1 MPQERP
7 TPVAAIDAKREGPG
21 RFPYM
26 ARWHIVPVLC
36 LAVWAFAASARAQER
51 AVTLESLLSEMTD
64 YGAVARWPDPPY
76 TCRQASS
83 YDRRSK
89 TPDDPGGWFANT
101 DNMDG
106 SGDSLRW
113 ETIAGRRECVLMDVD
128 GPGCV
133 VRFWTGGQPPKG
145 KVRFYLDGA
154 EAPAIEAPLYD
165 LLAGKSFVPRPLAI
179 ENAGAAGNLY
189 LPVPYAR
196 HCKITYDE
204 ANPRNPNAPPPGR
217 WYNIE
222 YRTYPAG
229 TKVKTF
235 SMADFKALAPQV
247 EEVLKAL
254 KGASDFLDFPDVV
267 YVPEAVIDQVI
278 EPGKEAS
285 VDLPAGPKAIRKLE
299 ITVARDQAEGLE
311 EILRSTVLR
320 IAFDGRETVWCPVGD
335 FSGSGVGLNTLE
347 SWCRNVWDCGRM
359 ECRWVMP
366 YEKSARITL
375 VNLGKR
381 KVQAYVANASITP
394 WKWDAR
400 SMHFHANWRQ
410 ERDIPTRPYKDWNYI
425 TITGKGVYLGDTL
438 ALFNPAKA
446 WWGEGDEKIWVDGE
460 PFPSHFGTGSED
472 YYGYAWGNTTLFQGP
487 FSNQVRVDGP
497 GNMGHT
503 TVTRTRSLDAIPFT
517 KSLQTDIEIW
527 NWADCKVNYAAATYW
542 YALPGATSNRG
553 PAPEEAAAPVPDL
566 SDRARRRKIPGAVEC
581 ETMQVVAKSAGL
593 AVETQDVGALEVGP
607 WSGGKQMF
615 VRANQPGDFVE
626 LRIPVAEAG
635 PKRVTL
641 YATKSRDY
649 GILRFS
655 INGNPAAKDFDAYS
669 KQSMASGPI
678 DVGVFEPKDGEM
690 VLRVEV
696 VGANPDATGTKS
708 YFGLDGVVLS
718 KP

>member
-1 MPQERP
+1 
-7 TPVAAIDAKREGPG
+7 
-21 RFPYM
+21 M
-26 ARWHIVPVLC
+26 ARWPIVPVLC

-51 AVTLESLLSEMTD
+51 AVTLESLLGEMTD

-89 TPDDPGGWFANT
+89 TPADPGGWFANT

-128 GPGCV
+128 GPGAV

-165 LLAGKSFVPRPLAI
+165 LLTGKSFVPRPLAI

-204 ANPRNPNAPPPGR
+204 ARGNPNAPPPGR

-235 SMADFKALAPQV
+235 SMADFKALAPSVARTAQILLWPPAFGDGKTERV
-247 EEVLKAL
+247 ELSVAPSKE
-254 KGASDFLDFPDVV
+254 
-267 YVPEAVIDQVI
+267 EA
-278 EPGKEAS
+278 
-285 VDLPAGPKAIRKLE
+285 VDLPPGPAAIICLSINAGATRE
-299 ITVARDQAEGLE
+299 EATEQA
-311 EILRSTVLR
+311 LRSTVLR
-320 IAFDGRETVWCPVGD
+320 IAFDGQETVWCPVGD
-335 FSGSGVGLNTLE
+335 FFGSGVGLNRLK
-347 SWCRNVWDCGRM
+347 SWYRTVWDCGRM

-366 YEKSARITL
+366 YEKSARITIA
-375 VNLGKR
+375 NLGKR
-381 KVQAYVANASITP
+381 KVQAYVGASITP

-410 ERDIPTRPYKDWNYI
+410 DRGIPTRPHKDWNYI

-438 ALFNPAKA
+438 ALFNPVKN

-460 PFPSHFGTGSED
+460 TFPSHFGTGSED

-487 FSNQVRVDGP
+487 FANQVRVDGP

-527 NWADCKVNYAAATYW
+527 HWADCKVNYAAAAYW

-553 PAPEEAAAPVPDL
+553 PAPEEATAPIPETPE
-566 SDRARRRKIPGAVEC
+566 RARRRKIPGAVEC

-593 AVETQDVGALEVGP
+593 AIETQDVGALQIGR
-607 WSGGKQMF
+607 WSVGKQMF

-626 LRIPVAEAG
+626 LRIPVAEPG

-641 YATKSRDY
+641 YGTKSRDY

-655 INGNPAAKDFDAYS
+655 IDGKAVAKDYDAYS
-669 KQSMASGPI
+669 GQSMASGPI
-678 DVGVFEPKDGEM
+678 DVGVFEPKDGQM

-696 VGANPDATGTKS
+696 VGANPAATGTKS
-708 YFGLDGVVLS
+708 FFGLDAVVLS

>member
-7 TPVAAIDAKREGPG
+7 TPVAAIDAKREGQG

-26 ARWHIVPVLC
+26 ARWSIVPVLS
-36 LAVWAFAASARAQER
+36 LAVWAFAASAPAQEP
-51 AVTLESLLSEMTD
+51 AVTLESLLGEMTD

-113 ETIAGRRECVLMDVD
+113 ETVAGRRECVLMDVD

-154 EAPAIEAPLYD
+154 ETPAIEAPLYD

-204 ANPRNPNAPPPGR
+204 ANPRNPNGPPPGR

-235 SMADFKALAPQV
+235 SMADFKALESLVARV
-247 EEVLKAL
+247 REVLDEGHRS
-254 KGASDFLDFPDVV
+254 KGKGVD
-267 YVPEAVIDQVI
+267 I
-278 EPGKEAS
+278 EGDIGPGKEVS
-285 VDLPAGPKAIRKLE
+285 LDLPAGPAAVRELRLNAIQDCKSPDE
-299 ITVARDQAEGLE
+299 FAEV
-311 EILRSTVLR
+311 LRSTVIR
-320 IAFDGRETVWCPVGD
+320 ITFDGEETVWCPVGD
-335 FSGSGVGLNTLE
+335 FSGSGVGLNQLD
-347 SWCRNVWDCGRM
+347 SWYRKVWTCGSM
-359 ECRWVMP
+359 DSYWVMP
-366 YEKSARITL
+366 YQKSARITF
-375 VNLGKR
+375 VNLGKQPV
-381 KVQAYVANASITP
+381 KVWALATVGD

-438 ALFNPAKA
+438 ALFNPVKN
-446 WWGEGDEKIWVDGE
+446 WWGEGDEKIGVDGE

-527 NWADCKVNYAAATYW
+527 HWADCKVAYAAATYW
-542 YALPGATSNRG
+542 YALPGARSNRG
-553 PAPEEAAAPVPDL
+553 PAPEEATAPIPET

-593 AVETQDVGALEVGP
+593 AVETQDVGALQVGS
-607 WSGGKQMF
+607 WSDGKQMF
-615 VRANQPGDFVE
+615 VKANQPGDFVE
-626 LRIPVAEAG
+626 LRFPVAEAG

-641 YATKSRDY
+641 YATKSFDY

-655 INGNPAAKDFDAYS
+655 INGKAAAKDYDAYS
-669 KQSMASGPI
+669 GQSMASGPI
-678 DVGVFEPKDGEM
+678 DVGVFEPKDGRM

-696 VGANPDATGTKS
+696 VGANPAATGTKS
-708 YFGLDGVVLS
+708 YFGLDAVVLS
-718 KP
+718 NP

>member
-1 MPQERP
+1 MS
-7 TPVAAIDAKREGPG
+7 
-21 RFPYM
+21 M
-26 ARWHIVPVLC
+26 ARWPIVPVLG
-36 LAVWAFAASARAQER
+36 LAVCVFAAPARAQER
-51 AVTLESLLSEMTD
+51 AVTLKSLLGEMTD

-89 TPDDPGGWFANT
+89 TPDDPAGWFANT

-113 ETIAGRRECVLMDVD
+113 ETIAGRRECVLMDVA

-189 LPVPYAR
+189 LPIPYAR

-204 ANPRNPNAPPPGR
+204 ANPRNPNAPPPRR

-222 YRTYPAG
+222 YRAYPAG

-235 SMADFKALAPQV
+235 TMADFQALAPQV

-254 KGASDFLDFPDVV
+254 KDASEFLDFSDVDHV
-267 YVPEAVIDQVI
+267 AEAAIDQVL
-278 EPGKEAS
+278 EPGQEAS
-285 VDLPAGPKAIRKLE
+285 VDLPAGPKAIRQLQIE
-299 ITVARDQAEGLE
+299 IARDQHEGNE
-311 EILRSTVLR
+311 AILRSTVLR
-320 IAFDGRETVWCPVGD
+320 IAFDGEETVWCPVGD
-335 FSGSGVGLNTLE
+335 FFGSGIGLNELH
-347 SWCRNVWDCGRM
+347 SWYRTAWSCGIHLS
-359 ECRWVMP
+359 RWVMP

-381 KVQAYVANASITP
+381 KVQVCVNASITP
-394 WKWDAR
+394 WKWDDR

-410 ERDIPTRPYKDWNYI
+410 QRDIPTRPHKDWNYI
-425 TITGKGVYLGDTL
+425 TITGKGLYLGDTL
-438 ALFNPAKA
+438 ALFNPVKN

-460 PFPSHFGTGSED
+460 AFPSHFGTGSED

-503 TVTRTRSLDAIPFT
+503 AVTRTRSLDAIPFT
-517 KSLQTDIEIW
+517 KSIQTDIEIW
-527 NWADCKVNYAAATYW
+527 HWADCKVTYAAATYW
-542 YALPGATSNRG
+542 YALPGAASNRG
-553 PAPEEAAAPVPDL
+553 PEPEEAAAPIPETP
-566 SDRARRRKIPGAVEC
+566 DRARRRRIPGAVEC
-581 ETMQVVAKSAGL
+581 ETMQVAAKSDGL
-593 AVETQDVGALEVGP
+593 AVETQDVGALEVGS
-607 WSGGKQMF
+607 WSDGKQMF
-615 VRANQPGDFVE
+615 IRANQPGDFVE
-626 LRIPVAEAG
+626 LRIPAAEPG
-635 PKRVTL
+635 PQRVTL
-641 YATKSRDY
+641 YATKSWDY

-655 INGNPAAKDFDAYS
+655 VNGKAAAKDYDAYS
-669 KQSMASGPI
+669 GQSMASGPI
-678 DVGVFEPKDGEM
+678 DVGVFEPKDGQM

-696 VGANPDATGTKS
+696 VGANTDARGTKS
-708 YFGLDGVVLS
+708 FFGLDAVMLS